1 MKKLEKP
8 YVRIMITDE
17 ELTQDGDLQMP
28 MLSKLYKQVKSRN
41 KTPLGGHQE
50 SIETLGAPNDLE
62 RRNKSVIQQRP
73 KDEKQ

>member
-17 ELTQDGDLQMP
+17 ELTQDGDHHRVP
-28 MLSKLYKQVKSRN
+28 MLSKLYKSRN

-50 SIETLGAPNDLE
+50 SIETLGGGTDLE

-73 KDEKQ
+73 KDEK